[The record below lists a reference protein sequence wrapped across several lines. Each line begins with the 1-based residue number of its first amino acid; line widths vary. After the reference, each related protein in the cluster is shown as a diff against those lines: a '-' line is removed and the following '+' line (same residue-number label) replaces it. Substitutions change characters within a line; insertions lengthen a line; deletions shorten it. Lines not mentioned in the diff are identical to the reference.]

1 MKTFAEFQE
10 GVAALAVG
18 GSKVVP
24 ALMTGIGAAGMIMQ
38 SRKKKDSPVPRDDQG
53 MPDPLA
59 RLGRKAKVTLKKGMK
74 DFKKEVKR
82 SAKDIS
88 KGLKAGKD
96 IERTSATGRINVVQQ
111 ELQKKA
117 ASGDKNAKEM
127 LKKFGKRFKENIR
140 RNRNMDEGVTALA
153 VGGSKVVPALMTGIG
168 AVGTIMQA
176 RKYKTR
182 NNPSGRDG
190 IKRKD
195 KREIGNME
203 KRLEGDRNNDMIIAK
218 PGEAKKQNKLID
230 KYIQTRKE
238 EVMAAPTNNVGDGK
252 IAGTVEAG
260 DNPPVKKKKRYIYG
274 GTGSRKMWM
283 TKK

>member
-10 GVAALAVG
+10 GVAALSA

-59 RLGRKAKVTLKKGMK
+59 KLGRKAKVTLKKGMK

-96 IERTSATGRINVVQQ
+96 VERTSATGRINVVQQ

-140 RNRNMDEGVTALA
+140 RNRNMDEGVASLA
-153 VGGSKVVPALMTGIG
+153 VKKGSKVVPALMTGIG
-168 AVGTIMQA
+168 AAGTILQA
-176 RKYKTR
+176 RRKNKKRTIPR
-182 NNPSGRDG
+182 GEQRLRDRENNVRD
-190 IKRKD
+190 
-195 KREIGNME
+195 
-203 KRLEGDRNNDMIIAK
+203 NDMIIAK

-238 EVMAAPTNNVGDGK
+238 EVMAAPTNNVGGGK